1 MQVYELDI
9 NFNII
14 KCYIMKNVKLLL
26 SAVLLLATVCFSS
39 CKEHHEDGQQDVGAG
54 VQNGESF
61 SDEQNNVHGNQQ
73 EDHPG
78 QNIGNNSDSTSVEGE
93 PGNRSNY

>member
-1 MQVYELDI
+1 
-9 NFNII
+9 
-14 KCYIMKNVKLLL
+14 MKNLKLLL
-26 SAVLLLATVCFSS
+26 SAVLLSASVGISS
-39 CKEHHEDGQQDVGAG
+39 CKEHHEEGHQDVGAA

-61 SDEQNNVHGNQQ
+61 SNEQNNANGNQQ

-78 QNIGNNSDSTSVEGE
+78 QNIGNNSDSTSVEGK